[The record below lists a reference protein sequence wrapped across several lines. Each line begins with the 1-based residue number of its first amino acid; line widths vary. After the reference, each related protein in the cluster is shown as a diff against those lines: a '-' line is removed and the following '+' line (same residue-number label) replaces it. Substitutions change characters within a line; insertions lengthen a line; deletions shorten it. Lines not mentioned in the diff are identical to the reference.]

1 MSDQG
6 DRADLRDDFIRRGL
20 RFSQLRLLV
29 ALKETGQV
37 SAAAAQLAITQPAAS
52 RLMAELERLSEA
64 RLYDRHPR
72 GVILTEAGERL
83 ARRARAVLSQLD
95 DAHVEMRDLARGAG
109 GEVRIGAV
117 TGPALELV
125 LPAIRE
131 LRVTFPE
138 IQISVLVDTSD
149 KLAEGLAVRSLDFYI
164 GRLHENIDSRL
175 VELRPVG
182 PEPVAL
188 IVRRGHPLTRVQ
200 PLALADCLAHDW
212 VMQPPGG
219 LQRRTVEQYLLE
231 HGLPLPQR
239 ILGTASLLLT
249 LALISETNAV
259 APMARAVAR
268 FFGESRSL
276 GGNIEI
282 LDVPAEMAV
291 APYSLIRRR
300 DQDLSAAAERVF
312 ALISHKIRSLEAG
325 AGDA

>member
-1 MSDQG
+1 MDQG
-6 DRADLRDDFIRRGL
+6 ERTGTRDDFIRRGL

-37 SAAAAQLAITQPAAS
+37 SAAASQLAITQPAAS

-64 RLYDRHPR
+64 RLYDRHAR
-72 GVILTEAGERL
+72 GVTLTEAGERL
-83 ARRARAVLSQLD
+83 AGRARAVLSQLD
-95 DAHVEMRDLARGAG
+95 DAHVEMQDLARGAQ

-138 IQISVLVDTSD
+138 IRISVQVDTSD
-149 KLAEGLAVRSLDFYI
+149 KLAEGLSVRGLDFYI

-175 VELRPVG
+175 VEMQLIG

-188 IVRRGHPLTRVQ
+188 IVRRHHPLTRSG
-200 PLALADCLAHDW
+200 PATLEDCLAFDW

-219 LQRRTVEQYLLE
+219 MQRQTVEQYLLE
-231 HGLPLPQR
+231 RGLSLPDR

-249 LALISETNAV
+249 LALISETNAI
-259 APMARAVAR
+259 APVARAVAR
-268 FFGESRSL
+268 FFAESQSL
-276 GGNIEI
+276 GGNIAI
-282 LDVPAEMAV
+282 LDIDSDMSV

-300 DQDLSAAAERVF
+300 DRDLSAAAERVF
-312 ALISHKIRSLEAG
+312 ALIGRKISNLPGNRPKA
-325 AGDA
+325 